1 MIGLL
6 TSEMFEPH
14 IGSAFSVRV
23 GDHADVLTLVEVGE
37 LLNREPDTSRP
48 PFTLSFTGA
57 STETLF
63 DQQMLALDHPV
74 MGVNEIM
81 LTPCGRDADRRFCYE
96 AVFN

>member
-1 MIGLL
+1 MTELL
-6 TSEMFEPH
+6 TSEMFTPH
-14 IGSAFSVRV
+14 ISSAFAVRV
-23 GDHADVLTLVEVGE
+23 GDHADVLTLVEVEE
-37 LLNREPDTSRP
+37 LRHRGPDGTRP
-48 PFTLSFTGA
+48 PFALSFVGA

-81 LTPCGRDADRRFCYE
+81 LTPCGREADRRFRYE